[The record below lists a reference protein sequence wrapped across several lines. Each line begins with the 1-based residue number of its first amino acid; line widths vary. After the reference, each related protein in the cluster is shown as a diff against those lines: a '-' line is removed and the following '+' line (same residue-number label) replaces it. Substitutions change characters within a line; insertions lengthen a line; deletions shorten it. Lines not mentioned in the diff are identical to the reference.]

1 MIFIVLLFLLILCW
15 TINPF
20 LKKIVMKKLNTYEF
34 FLFNNVFIFLF
45 LLIYLLGLKIAN
57 KKNNIEIKKIIDLN
71 RKELIALL
79 IGAFVSLVGAILF
92 LFLIKMD
99 NVTTIMSLSQ
109 SLSIIASLLVGFMF
123 FSEHIKP
130 KDIFGI
136 LLIVFGVTIIK
147 YK

>member
-1 MIFIVLLFLLILCW
+1 MIFIILLFLLILCW
-15 TINPF
+15 AINPF

-34 FLFNNVFIFLF
+34 FLMNNIFIFLF
-45 LLIYLLGLKIAN
+45 LLIFLLGLKVVN
-57 KKNNIEIKKIIDLN
+57 KKNNIEIKKLINLD
-71 RKELIALL
+71 RKEFIALI
-79 IGAFVSLVGAILF
+79 IGALVSLIGAILF

-99 NVTTIMSLSQ
+99 NVTTIISMSQ

>member
-15 TINPF
+15 AVNPF

-34 FLFNNVFIFLF
+34 FLFNNIFIFLF
-45 LLIYLLGLKIAN
+45 LLMYLMGLRIAN
-57 KKNNIEIKKIIDLN
+57 QKNSIQIKKIIDLDT
-71 RKELIALL
+71 KEFIALITGAMISL
-79 IGAFVSLVGAILF
+79 IGAILF

-99 NVTTIMSLSQ
+99 NVTTIISMSQ

-136 LLIVFGVTIIK
+136 FLIVFGVTIIK

>member
-1 MIFIVLLFLLILCW
+1 MIFIILLFLLILCW
-15 TINPF
+15 AINPF

-34 FLFNNVFIFLF
+34 FLMNNIFIFLF
-45 LLIYLLGLKIAN
+45 LLIFLLGLKVVN
-57 KKNNIEIKKIIDLN
+57 KKNNIEIKKLINLD
-71 RKELIALL
+71 RKEFIAL
-79 IGAFVSLVGAILF
+79 IVGALVSLIGAILF

-99 NVTTIMSLSQ
+99 NVTTIISMSQ

>member
-1 MIFIVLLFLLILCW
+1 MLFIVLLFLLILCW
-15 TINPF
+15 AINPF

-34 FLFNNVFIFLF
+34 FLFNNIFIFLF
-45 LLIYLLGLKIAN
+45 LLIYLIGLRITN
-57 KKNNIEIKKIIDLN
+57 QKNNVEIKKIIDLDK
-71 RKELIALL
+71 KEFIALI
-79 IGAFVSLVGAILF
+79 IGALVSLFGAILF

-99 NVTTIMSLSQ
+99 NVTTVISMSQ
-109 SLSIIASLLVGFMF
+109 SLSIIASLLIGFMF

-136 LLIVFGVTIIK
+136 FLIVFGVTIIK

>member
-15 TINPF
+15 AINPF

-34 FLFNNVFIFLF
+34 FLMNNIFIFLF
-45 LLIYLLGLKIAN
+45 LLLFLMGLKVVN
-57 KKNNIEIKKIIDLN
+57 KKNNIEIKKLIDLDK
-71 RKELIALL
+71 KEFMALI
-79 IGAFVSLVGAILF
+79 IGALVSLLGAILF

-99 NVTTIMSLSQ
+99 NVTTIVSMSQ

>member
-1 MIFIVLLFLLILCW
+1 
-15 TINPF
+15 
-20 LKKIVMKKLNTYEF
+20 MKKLNTYEF